1 MEPEATPLLREQRIE
16 NIDFQVEPW
25 VDRRIATRISN
36 GLQRAGVF
44 TVEDLVAHT
53 RRELEA
59 IPGIG
64 IICTVVIEKKLKQ
77 MKLKLRENR
86 S

>member
-1 MEPEATPLLREQRIE
+1 MEPEATLLRERRIE
-16 NIDFQVEPW
+16 NIDFQVETW

-36 GLQRAGVF
+36 SLQRAGVF
-44 TVEDLVAHT
+44 TVEDLVGHT
-53 RRELEA
+53 RREVEA

-77 MKLKLRENR
+77 MGLKLKPRKAQ
-86 S
+86 